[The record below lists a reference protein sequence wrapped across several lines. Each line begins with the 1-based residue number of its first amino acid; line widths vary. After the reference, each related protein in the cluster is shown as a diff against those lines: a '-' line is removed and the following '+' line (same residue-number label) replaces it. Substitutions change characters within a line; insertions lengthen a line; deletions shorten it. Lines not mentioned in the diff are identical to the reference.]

1 MTSLPTIADRIAFAM
16 QKTQISQVT
25 LARRC
30 GVAPSSVHGWLSG
43 KSRFVRGENLLIAA
57 KVLAVSPLWLALG
70 KGQMQPGKDDLKMF
84 DDFWVIE
91 LQFDSTL
98 LATYRSLTATQRNLC
113 QLSFKEQ
120 VERFI
125 KN

>member
-1 MTSLPTIADRIAFAM
+1 MTTLPTISDRLAFAM
-16 QKTQISQVT
+16 KKMQSSQVT

-70 KGQMQPGKDDLKMF
+70 KGPVQPGQDDLKMF
-84 DDFWVIE
+84 DDFWVVE

-113 QLSFKEQ
+113 QLAFKEQ
-120 VERFI
+120 VEKFI
-125 KN
+125 KD

>member
-1 MTSLPTIADRIAFAM
+1 M
-16 QKTQISQVT
+16 QKAQISQVT

-57 KVLAVSPLWLALG
+57 KVLGVSPLWLALG
-70 KGQMQPGKDDLKMF
+70 KGPVQPEQDDLKMF
-84 DDFWVIE
+84 DDFWVAE

-98 LATYRSLTATQRNLC
+98 LTTYRSLTATQRNLC
-113 QLSFKEQ
+113 QLAYKEQ
-120 VERFI
+120 VEKFVSA
-125 KN
+125 

>member
-1 MTSLPTIADRIAFAM
+1 MTTLPTISDRLAFAM
-16 QKTQISQVT
+16 KKMQISQVT

-70 KGQMQPGKDDLKMF
+70 KGPVQPGQDDLKMF
-84 DDFWVIE
+84 DDFWVVE

-113 QLSFKEQ
+113 QLAFKEQ
-120 VERFI
+120 VEKFF
-125 KN
+125 KD